1 MDVKQL
7 SKDIL
12 ALSHEEKRKL
22 VELLMPKLQPEMLA
36 DQDFV
41 TRMMPRC
48 FELMRRINPDLVAKM
63 RAMMEQEEDLATV
76 RPDTGRWEDIRHPE

>member
-7 SKDIL
+7 SREIL

-22 VELLMPKLQPEMLA
+22 MELLMPKLQPEMLA
-36 DQDFV
+36 DRDFV
-41 TRMMPRC
+41 TGMMPRC
-48 FELMRRINPDLVAKM
+48 FELMRRINPDLVARM

>member
-7 SKDIL
+7 SKEIL

-22 VELLMPKLQPEMLA
+22 MELLMPKLQPEMLA
-36 DQDFV
+36 DREFV

-63 RAMMEQEEDLATV
+63 RAMMEQDEDLARVT
-76 RPDTGRWEDIRHPE
+76 PETGRWEDIRHPE

>member
-7 SKDIL
+7 SREIL
-12 ALSHEEKRKL
+12 ASSHEEKRKL
-22 VELLMPKLQPEMLA
+22 MELLMPKLQPEMLA
-36 DQDFV
+36 DRDFV

-63 RAMMEQEEDLATV
+63 RAMMEPEEDLATV